1 MDTYMLNSK
10 IFFPLEENGSFC
22 VGYVVRP
29 PWTDGSAEVQ
39 AGRGGMLLKD
49 PLQVVRE
56 SD

>member
-1 MDTYMLNSK
+1 MLNSK